1 MLNQQGDL
9 RKTDPAISA
18 VRSCSVRV
26 IRSESCESER
36 REFIL
41 LAPLGT
47 EIPSDLGRVTADQTS
62 HGKLLADV
70 QRLRGRIYSEDGAI
84 DPKTLTVDGR
94 HQQAIDNHSWHIV
107 ALGAD
112 GTVQG
117 CIRYSPH
124 HKDVRFE
131 HLGAAAS
138 ALSQSGNHQV
148 REAIENE
155 IARARE
161 KQVGFAEVGGWALG
175 PVLRSS
181 TAALDMLLL
190 AFALIERLGGSLG
203 VSTATVRHGS
213 ASILQRMGLRPLE
226 FEGTELPAYYDRQY
240 QCEMQILRFDSSA
253 PNPKYSNRLR
263 NFEAQLSNLRV
274 LCASKVQSTI
284 PLTYAMAA

>member
-1 MLNQQGDL
+1 MLTQQGDL
-9 RKTDPAISA
+9 KTNPAIS
-18 VRSCSVRV
+18 VVNSSSVRV
-26 IRSESCESER
+26 LRAESSESER
-36 REFIL
+36 REYVL
-41 LAPLGT
+41 LAPVGS
-47 EIPSDLGRVTADQTS
+47 EIPSDLGRVTAGQTS
-62 HGKLLADV
+62 HSKLLGDV

-84 DPKTLTVDGR
+84 DPKTLSADGR
-94 HQQAIDNHSWHIV
+94 HQQAVDNQSWHIV

-124 HKDVRFE
+124 AKNVRFE

-138 ALSQSGNHQV
+138 ALSQSGNHHV

-155 IARARE
+155 IASARE
-161 KQVGFAEVGGWALG
+161 KQVGFAEVGGWAIA
-175 PVLRSS
+175 PALRSS
-181 TAALDMLLL
+181 TAALDMLLI
-190 AFALIERLGGSLG
+190 AFALIEKLGGSLG

-226 FEGTELPAYYDRQY
+226 FQGNELPAYYDPQY

-263 NFEAQLSNLRV
+263 NFQAQLSNIRV
-274 LCASKVQSTI
+274 LCASNVNSVLPMTF
-284 PLTYAMAA
+284 AMAA